1 MYKFK
6 TKSKT
11 IIIFYHCFMKQK
23 GSFTPEIETD
33 IKKRIA
39 TPRKRVTCVCKWRN
53 PLKAARPLR
62 GLQEQLDPGAYTM
75 PSVWGHF
82 LPPSRHLSA
91 LLSSVLACF
100 SSILSG
106 NGGGPGSSRL
116 LSSNPTER
124 KQDSHSVFL
133 CLATLNQ
140 SQQPIRMQCSDWPG
154 LSHMPLSSG
163 GLSLPKSQ
171 GIHVKEEWFPKGNP
185 ASGTRKGGKNACWEC
200 TKLINESLDK

>member
-1 MYKFK
+1 MHKFK

-23 GSFTPEIETD
+23 GSVTPEIKTD

-39 TPRKRVTCVCKWRN
+39 TLRKRVTCVCKWRN
-53 PLKAARPLR
+53 PLKAARPWEVFRNSWIQGHTQCHQYGGTLSLPLIISQLCCPLCWLAFQAFFLEMAVALEAP
-62 GLQEQLDPGAYTM
+62 GFYLQT
-75 PSVWGHF
+75 
-82 LPPSRHLSA
+82 
-91 LLSSVLACF
+91 
-100 SSILSG
+100 
-106 NGGGPGSSRL
+106 
-116 LSSNPTER
+116 PTER

-140 SQQPIRMQCSDWPG
+140 SQQPIHMQCSDWPG
-154 LSHMPLSSG
+154 LSHMPLSRG

-171 GIHVKEEWFPKGNP
+171 GIHVRKEWFPKGNP

-200 TKLINESLDK
+200 TKLINESSDK

>member
-53 PLKAARPLR
+53 PLKAARPWEGFRNSWIQGHTQCHQYGGTFSLPLVLSQLCSPLCWLAFQAFFLEMAVALEAP
-62 GLQEQLDPGAYTM
+62 GFYLQTQRKGSRTLIQFFFA
-75 PSVWGHF
+75 W
-82 LPPSRHLSA
+82 PPW
-91 LLSSVLACF
+91 
-100 SSILSG
+100 
-106 NGGGPGSSRL
+106 
-116 LSSNPTER
+116 T
-124 KQDSHSVFL
+124 
-133 CLATLNQ
+133 NQ
-140 SQQPIRMQCSDWPG
+140 QQPIHMQCSDWPG
-154 LSHMPLSSG
+154 LSHMPLSRG

-200 TKLINESLDK
+200 TKLINESLGK